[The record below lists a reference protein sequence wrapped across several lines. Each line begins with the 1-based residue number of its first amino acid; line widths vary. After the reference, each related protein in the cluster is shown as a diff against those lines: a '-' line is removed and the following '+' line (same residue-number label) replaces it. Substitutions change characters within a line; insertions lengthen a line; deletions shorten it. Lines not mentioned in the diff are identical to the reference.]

1 MRKAINEN
9 PTVQIAVLGVAA
21 VIFAFILFTKVLA
34 GGSSTPT
41 DTSPT
46 TAATGAVDTGA
57 TATPSTGTPSTA
69 APSSSTPSA
78 DPTAPSS
85 PGTPADP
92 AATAPTTPPASGG
105 AAGTADGLLATKGLP
120 QDVLVAY
127 AKNMAIALLVIDP
140 SSHGADA
147 LRKSTERLS
156 NKKVAVFIVD
166 TKDIARYSRITE
178 GVSVTQA
185 PALIVIRPRKLTKS
199 VPTASVSYG
208 IRGAA
213 SVKQAIQDALYKG
226 GSVPAYP

>member
-9 PTVQIAVLGVAA
+9 PTVQLAVLGVAG
-21 VIFAFILFTKVLA
+21 VIFAFILFTQVLG
-34 GGSSTPT
+34 GGSSAPT
-41 DTSPT
+41 DTSAT
-46 TAATGAVDTGA
+46 TATTGAVDTGS
-57 TATPSTGTPSTA
+57 TGTPSTGTPSTA
-69 APSSSTPSA
+69 TPSTATPSA

-85 PGTPADP
+85 PGTAADP
-92 AATAPTTPPASGG
+92 AATAPTTPPATGG

-127 AKNMAIALLVIDP
+127 AKNMAVALLVIDP
-140 SSHGADA
+140 NSHGSDA

-166 TKDIARYSRITE
+166 TKDVARYSRITE

-185 PALIVIRPRKLTKS
+185 PALIVIRPRKLTQS

-208 IRGAA
+208 MRGAA